1 MSFCT
6 AINCMDGRTQLPVI
20 SFLQRR
26 FGAVFVD
33 MITEP
38 GPNRILA
45 ERTDVDI
52 MSTLAKRI
60 DISLN
65 KHHSKGMAIVGHEDC
80 GGNPVEKTVQ
90 IPQLEA
96 ARAFLKETYPTVEV
110 TALWVDINGNVEEL

>member
-20 SFLQRR
+20 SFMQRR
-26 FGAVFVD
+26 FDAIYVD

-45 ERTDVDI
+45 ERGDADI
-52 MSTLAKRI
+52 MATLAKRI

-65 KHHSKGMAIVGHEDC
+65 LHKSKGLAIVGHEDC
-80 GGNPVEKTVQ
+80 GGNLVEKE
-90 IPQLEA
+90 IQLTQLA
-96 ARAFLKETYPTVEV
+96 SSKGYLKETYPDVEV
-110 TALWVDINGNVEEL
+110 ISLWVDLNGNVGEL